1 MPRYLTLGL
10 LTLSLIAAVSAGPAS
25 ALDGTTATG
34 AGYSLSG
41 VIAGS
46 AAGTAAGGGY
56 VLNGGL
62 WALPGEASEPAPVQ
76 HRVFLPWASR

>member
-1 MPRYLTLGL
+1 MPRFIALGL
-10 LTLSLIAAVSAGPAS
+10 LALSLLAALSTSPAS
-25 ALDGTTATG
+25 ALDGTAATG

-62 WALPGEASEPAPVQ
+62 WVSPGEASEPAPVQ